1 MNENSRN
8 IVGNIPHNATKYS
21 CFLLRTEPLQ
31 QLAAQLQLSRE
42 CNQNFLISE
51 LSLRTNIRLVGIS
64 KFLNGNLRRWICLS
78 NNYRIYL
85 YVRTNDIICS
95 TLDDLLVHARHFRVL
110 RSLMKSFSEPAWVK
124 RVLWPNANPS
134 SQHFYNCNYRCV
146 FGKIKKSQSL
156 ICSYS
161 VHCFLRLQIIYNW
174 LINTPPRLRHTI
186 SVY

>member
-1 MNENSRN
+1 M
-8 IVGNIPHNATKYS
+8 NATKYS
-21 CFLLRTEPLQ
+21 CFLLRTELLQ

-64 KFLNGNLRRWICLS
+64 KFLSGNLRRWICLL
-78 NNYRIYL
+78 NNYRIYLRHLSIYL

-95 TLDDLLVHARHFRVL
+95 MLDDLLVHARRFRVL
-110 RSLMKSFSEPAWVK
+110 RSPMKSFSEPACVK
-124 RVLWPNANPS
+124 RVLLPNANCL
-134 SQHFYNCNYRCV
+134 SQHFYNYNYRCV
-146 FGKIKKSQSL
+146 FEKIKKSQSL

-161 VHCFLRLQIIYNW
+161 VRCFLRLQIIYNW